1 MNLNLLNLI
10 VNATLTAR
18 IAIYLSIYI
27 YKRNLNLVMIDDVG
41 DPHIFVRHVYIYI
54 FIMFNVDI
62 V

>member
-27 YKRNLNLVMIDDVG
+27 YKRNLNLVMIDDVAG
-41 DPHIFVRHVYIYI
+41 GSSYFCSSCLYIYI
-54 FIMFNVDI
+54 YYVDI